1 MLIRK
6 IAVPFVSLVLA
17 MPVVAVAAEGF
28 RDVLDTPALESAFA
42 AKSLLNGVA
51 AAGKRLVAVGQRGH
65 IVYSD
70 DGGKTW
76 NQAKVP
82 VSSDLVAVSFPTPRR
97 AGRSATTA
105 SCCTASTAASP
116 GHASSTDAASVR

>member
-17 MPVVAVAAEGF
+17 LPVVAVAAEGF
-28 RDVLDTPALESAFA
+28 RDVLDNPARESAFA

-70 DGGKTW
+70 DGGKT
-76 NQAKVP
+76 
-82 VSSDLVAVSFPTPRR
+82 
-97 AGRSATTA
+97 
-105 SCCTASTAASP
+105 
-116 GHASSTDAASVR
+116 